1 MDIKE
6 SIEKVVDKVKNDKEF
21 KEKFKSAPIKALE
34 DVLGVDLPDEQV
46 KAVVEGVKAKVNLD
60 KIGDVVEDVEEKM
73 EGALGG
79 LFHKKD

>member
-6 SIEKVVDKVKNDKEF
+6 SIDKMVDKVKNDKEF
-21 KEKFKSAPIKALE
+21 KEKFKSEPIKALE
-34 DVLGVDLPDEQV
+34 EALGADLPDEHV
-46 KAVVEGVKAKVNLD
+46 KAVIEGVKAKVNLD
-60 KIGDVVEDVEEKM
+60 KIGDVVEGVEEKV